1 MNRSATEHQA
11 GSSQMSSESGN
22 GLSQKS
28 SDSGQKQ
35 MTAGD
40 WFGSAYG
47 AGGMSGAVE
56 TVVKKKVSGVP
67 DADVNNTDL
76 TNDSYGV
83 SQANRSAAKQLA
95 DYYYEDEDD
104 EEDDDSSEDSPVNIH
119 INRED
124 NEDDSLAG
132 LYRGGN
138 TKKVIKMKE
147 DAVKRQQ

>member
-1 MNRSATEHQA
+1 MNRSAAEQQA
-11 GSSQMSSESGN
+11 GSSQMSSESGS

-47 AGGMSGAVE
+47 TGGMSGAVE

-67 DADVNNTDL
+67 DVDENNTDL

-95 DYYYEDEDD
+95 DYYYEDDD
-104 EEDDDSSEDSPVNIH
+104 EDDDSSEDSHMNIH

>member
-1 MNRSATEHQA
+1 MNRSAAEHQA
-11 GSSQMSSESGN
+11 GSSQMSSESG
-22 GLSQKS
+22 SV
-28 SDSGQKQ
+28 SGQKQ

-40 WFGSAYG
+40 WFSSAYG

-104 EEDDDSSEDSPVNIH
+104 EEDDDSSEDSPMNIH

-132 LYRGGN
+132 LYKGGN

>member
-1 MNRSATEHQA
+1 
-11 GSSQMSSESGN
+11 
-22 GLSQKS
+22 
-28 SDSGQKQ
+28 

-56 TVVKKKVSGVP
+56 TVVKKRVSGSV
-67 DADVNNTDL
+67 DDVNNTDL
-76 TNDSYGV
+76 TNGV
-83 SQANRSAAKQLA
+83 DEYEGESCSAAKQQVS
-95 DYYYEDEDD
+95 YDEDSLS
-104 EEDDDSSEDSPVNIH
+104 ESSESSDSLNIH
-119 INRED
+119 VNKED

-147 DAVKRQQ
+147 DAVKRQ